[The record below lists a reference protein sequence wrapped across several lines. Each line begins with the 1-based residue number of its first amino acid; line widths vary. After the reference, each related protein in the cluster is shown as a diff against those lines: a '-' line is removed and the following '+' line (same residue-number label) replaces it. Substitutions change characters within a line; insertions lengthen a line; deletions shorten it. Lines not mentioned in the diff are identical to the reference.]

1 MVDTTPVSLRGIA
14 VCADGGGRREGSLS
28 LIGKVCQG
36 VVCMESD
43 SMELTPLPQ
52 LEPSAKPWVDRV
64 VRSPAVRSGYLSLA
78 AHLLLC
84 TLMALLALNEK
95 QQPQIRPL
103 VLSIRSQT
111 EDDRVGESQDAM
123 EIGATDEA
131 GGDDAAIP
139 HAEAPAGGDDPSPVA
154 MAEPEL
160 EPAPDDEPPAE
171 STAVDVGTSDPAV
184 ASPLGDSP
192 IALPTSSSSAA
203 SRAPS
208 VRPREAPRGD
218 GVRGGPPDGKPFAAR
233 TGSARNMAV
242 QGRGGNAA
250 SEAAVERGLAWL
262 ALHQAVDGSWQF
274 DLSGCRCDGACRD
287 PGSLTSSTAST
298 AIALL
303 PFLGAGHTH
312 VDGRHQETVS
322 RGIYYLLSRM
332 KQTARGGDFCEG
344 TMYGHGVTT
353 LVLAEALGMTKDDL
367 LVRPVRDAVRFIET
381 AQDMHTGGW
390 RYLPG
395 QAGDITVTA
404 WQLTA
409 LKSAQLAGLEAPSPT
424 IDGVRRF
431 LDRVQDPKQKGA
443 AYGYRTPV
451 AKPCTSAIGLLCRMY
466 TGWGTEQEALQRG
479 LANLAKRGPDPTAV
493 YENFYL
499 SQALVQFD
507 HPVWPRWNRKNR
519 DQLVAQQ
526 ASIAHESGSWFFAD
540 RSTAPG
546 GRLAHT
552 ALAIMTLEVYYRLLP
567 IYQQEAVESDF

>member
-1 MVDTTPVSLRGIA
+1 VVDTTPVSLRGIA

-28 LIGKVCQG
+28 LIGKVYQG
-36 VVCMESD
+36 VVCVESDMESD

-123 EIGATDEA
+123 EIGAADEA
-131 GGDDAAIP
+131 GGDNAAIP
-139 HAEAPAGGDDPSPVA
+139 HAEAAADGDDPSPVA

-160 EPAPDDEPPAE
+160 EPPTDDEPPTDA
-171 STAVDVGTSDPAV
+171 TTVDVGTSDPAV
-184 ASPLGDSP
+184 ASPLGDTP
-192 IALPTSSSSAA
+192 IAPPTSS
-203 SRAPS
+203 
-208 VRPREAPRGD
+208 RPVAPRSTSARVQAAARAV
-218 GVRGGPPDGKPFAAR
+218 GVRGGPPDGRPFAAR
-233 TGSARNMAV
+233 RGTARNAAV
-242 QGRGGNAA
+242 RGRGGNAA
-250 SEAAVERGLAWL
+250 SEAAVERGLEWL

-274 DLSGCRCDGACRD
+274 DLSSCHCNGACRD
-287 PGSLTSSTAST
+287 PGTLSSSTAST

-312 VDGRHQETVS
+312 VEGRHQQTVS

-332 KQTARGGDFCEG
+332 QQTPRGGDFCEG

-367 LVRPVRDAVRFIET
+367 LVQPVRDAVRFIET
-381 AQDMHTGGW
+381 AQDMHSGGW

-451 AKPCTSAIGLLCRMY
+451 AKPCTSAIGLLCRIY
-466 TGWGTEQEALQRG
+466 TGWGPEQEALQRG
-479 LANLAKRGPDPTAV
+479 LANLTKRGPVTPPSTRTSTSHRPWCSLSTLAGHSGIGRTATR
-493 YENFYL
+493 
-499 SQALVQFD
+499 SS
-507 HPVWPRWNRKNR
+507 PNR
-519 DQLVAQQ
+519 
-526 ASIAHESGSWFFAD
+526 
-540 RSTAPG
+540 P
-546 GRLAHT
+546 
-552 ALAIMTLEVYYRLLP
+552 ALATSRGAGFSLTATPPQVAGSRTRP
-567 IYQQEAVESDF
+567 SPS